1 VSESDQY
8 YSGEEK
14 ESMIEGSLLL
24 QVLTTQEGENMM
36 WVDQVAMTS
45 TDILL
50 PVQQKFGEG
59 AYRQL
64 LGGIIIQTKYWE
76 VFSESTPDVF
86 RYVLPTSLLA
96 AGYEN
101 DRTKLQLFFH
111 DDLIKSFG
119 SRGLLPEHYQHST
132 YDKLFYA
139 WSSGI
144 FETGSSYKQA
154 VMQTEITP
162 AAIPENIPPT
172 DAELTIFRDFV
183 NGLNPDPDI

>member
-1 VSESDQY
+1 MSESDQY

-14 ESMIEGSLLL
+14 ESMIESSLLL

-36 WVDQVAMTS
+36 WADQVAMTS
-45 TDILL
+45 SDILL
-50 PVQQKFGEG
+50 PVQQKFGEE

-76 VFSESTPDVF
+76 IFSESTPEVF

-119 SRGLLPEHYQHST
+119 DRGLLPEYYHHSN
-132 YDKLFYA
+132 YDKVFYA

-162 AAIPENIPPT
+162 AAIPENTPPT